1 LAKAAIGPPGRA
13 MKAQCRSPSSLCPE
27 PIQRS
32 EIQQFLQVSL
42 CAIVR
47 AEAQGRLPA
56 RFTGT
61 GVAIWETFRNEL
73 TPADLVALCVQD
85 AGVTM
90 PIPLDPGR

>member
-1 LAKAAIGPPGRA
+1 